1 MKGIITISLLL
12 LSTVLH
18 AAEVEILKVE
28 LLEQGPQTWRADV
41 TLRHADTGW
50 EHYADGWRVV
60 TPDDEVLGHRTL
72 HHPHVNEQPFTR
84 SLSGITIS
92 QDISQ
97 VIVEAHDKVHGWSPD
112 RVTVDLTQSTG
123 DRYRLERR

>member
-12 LSTVLH
+12 LSTLVW
-18 AAEVEILKVE
+18 AGEVEILQVE
-28 LLEQGPQTWRADV
+28 LREQGPQNWRADV

-60 TPDDEVLGHRTL
+60 TPDGEVLGHRTL

-84 SLSGITIS
+84 SLSGIAVSPQMTR
-92 QDISQ
+92 
-97 VIVEAHDKVHGWSPD
+97 VVVEAHDKVHGWSPD
-112 RVTVDLTQSTG
+112 RVTVDLKQSQG